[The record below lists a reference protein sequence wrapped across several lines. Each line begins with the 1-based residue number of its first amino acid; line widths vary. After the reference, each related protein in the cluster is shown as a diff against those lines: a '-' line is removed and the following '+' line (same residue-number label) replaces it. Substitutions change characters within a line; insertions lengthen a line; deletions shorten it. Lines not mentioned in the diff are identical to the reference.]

1 MAPAA
6 MDTMLAHFNDTKTTP
21 DDYDL
26 IVTGDLGKLGSE
38 ILIDLMEYHDIKLGL
53 NYNDCGQMYFT
64 RNQNT
69 LAGGSGCGC
78 SATVLNSFIITKLR
92 NGELKRVLY
101 MPTGAL
107 MSTTAAQQG
116 ETIPGVCH
124 AIVIESDVES
134 PNRRKK
140 SLRNDIEGKKK
151 QIKAFE
157 SSITYSSEEKSQIA
171 DIENLNNNNNDKKE
185 EGE

>member
-1 MAPAA
+1 MAPSA
-6 MDTMLAHFNDTKTTP
+6 MDTMLAHFRDTGRTP

-38 ILIDLMEYHDIKLGL
+38 ILIDLMEAQGIKLGL

-69 LAGGSGCGC
+69 LSGGSGCGC
-78 SATVLNSFIITKLR
+78 SATVLNSFIIKKLR
-92 NGELKRVLY
+92 KGELGRVLF

-107 MSTTAAQQG
+107 MSTTASQQG

-124 AIVIESDVES
+124 AIVIESDVIPPKVNKGTS
-134 PNRRKK
+134 TRKINTSLKGNSANRK
-140 SLRNDIEGKKK
+140 SNMEVNDNRTLNHVKEG
-151 QIKAFE
+151 
-157 SSITYSSEEKSQIA
+157 
-171 DIENLNNNNNDKKE
+171 L
-185 EGE
+185 